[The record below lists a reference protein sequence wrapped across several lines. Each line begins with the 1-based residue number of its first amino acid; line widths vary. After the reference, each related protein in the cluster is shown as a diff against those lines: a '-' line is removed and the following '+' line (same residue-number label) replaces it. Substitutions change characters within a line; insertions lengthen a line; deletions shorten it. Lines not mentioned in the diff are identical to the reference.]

1 MNSVFLVLMA
11 LAPGIAV
18 TLYIYL
24 KDEYEP
30 EPIWLLL
37 LSFLY
42 GCIAFGITYVFDFA
56 IYKIIHLEAQNLFHQ
71 GIRALILVG
80 LVEECSK
87 FIFVR
92 GLLYPN
98 KNFDEPFDGIV
109 YAVMVGMGF
118 ATIENII
125 YVINGGGGTAIVRMF
140 SAIPAHAVFAILMG
154 FFLGKAKFDK
164 KNERLNVWLGLI
176 VATVYHGVYDYFLFI
191 SFVAGIWI
199 LAGVSLVIAILL
211 SRISIRMH
219 HDASP
224 FKNNPKEQHR
234 YPKEPQ

>member
-1 MNSVFLVLMA
+1 MDSVFLILLA

-37 LSFLY
+37 TSFVY
-42 GCIAFGITYVFDFA
+42 GGLAFGITYGIDYLAYQF
-56 IYKIIHLEAQNLFHQ
+56 ITLEDHSLLHQ
-71 GIRALILVG
+71 AFKALILVG
-80 LVEECSK
+80 LLEESSK
-87 FIFVR
+87 FLFVR

-98 KNFDEPFDGIV
+98 RNFDEPFDGIV
-109 YAVMVGMGF
+109 YSVMVGMGF
-118 ATIENII
+118 ATVENVI

-164 KNERLNVWLGLI
+164 KNERLNVWLGII
-176 VATVYHGVYDYFLFI
+176 VATLYHAIYDYFLFI
-191 SFVAGIWI
+191 SWVAGIWVM
-199 LAGVSLVIAILL
+199 AGVSLIIAIVL
-211 SRISIRMH
+211 SRISIKLH
-219 HDASP
+219 QQASP
-224 FKNNPKEQHR
+224 FKDNPKQ
-234 YPKEPQ
+234 